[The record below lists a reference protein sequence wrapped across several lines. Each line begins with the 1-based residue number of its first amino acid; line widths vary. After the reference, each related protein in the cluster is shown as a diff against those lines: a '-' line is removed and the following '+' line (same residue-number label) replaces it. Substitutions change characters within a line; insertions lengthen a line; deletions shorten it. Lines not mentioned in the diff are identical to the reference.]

1 MKSEEEIARVELDA
15 GLKEVDD
22 GDKNE
27 ALAKLAFIF
36 RPELMEKNNL
46 SLTEQEGT
54 QLGMALTTIM
64 VNMTEHGRLTQEQLA
79 QECKNILL
87 QSFLVKWIQ

>member
-1 MKSEEEIARVELDA
+1 MKSEEEIAKVELDA

-36 RPELMEKNNL
+36 SLELMEKNNL

-64 VNMTEHGRLTQEQLA
+64 VNMTEHGCLTQEQLA

-87 QSFLVKWIQ
+87 QSFLVKWNQ

>member
-1 MKSEEEIARVELDA
+1 MKSEEEIAKVELDA

-36 RPELMEKNNL
+36 RLEF
-46 SLTEQEGT
+46 
-54 QLGMALTTIM
+54 LGW
-64 VNMTEHGRLTQEQLA
+64 N
-79 QECKNILL
+79 
-87 QSFLVKWIQ
+87 

>member
-27 ALAKLAFIF
+27 ALAKL
-36 RPELMEKNNL
+36 RL
-46 SLTEQEGT
+46 SLGW
-54 QLGMALTTIM
+54 
-64 VNMTEHGRLTQEQLA
+64 N
-79 QECKNILL
+79 
-87 QSFLVKWIQ
+87 

>member
-1 MKSEEEIARVELDA
+1 MKSEEEISKVELDA

-36 RPELMEKNNL
+36 
-46 SLTEQEGT
+46 S
-54 QLGMALTTIM
+54 
-64 VNMTEHGRLTQEQLA
+64 VNG
-79 QECKNILL
+79 NPLL
-87 QSFLVKWIQ
+87 K